1 MERRKKEKRNRTAA
15 IARKKMF
22 IEVNCME
29 FSNKQENSLVTMFM
43 CYGIVHYMLY
53 DSVPAAG
60 ELKTIECDS

>member
-1 MERRKKEKRNRTAA
+1 
-15 IARKKMF
+15 MF

-53 DSVPAAG
+53 DSVPAAE